1 MLTRPDHLKDHQRE
15 RIETARTACHE
26 MTAVADLIH
35 HFAALLD
42 PADDNATLL
51 STWVTSAQAEAPSYL
66 HAFTQGLEKDRAA
79 ADAALTLPHH
89 NSGIE
94 GMNNKTKLTKRQVYG
109 HASFPPPPQ
118 PHSPRLITPSITT
131 DYGTN
136 PLTVQ
141 PRGTAVP
148 RARPLPCGRS
158 TAAPSCFRSTMAPL
172 CGGSA

>member
-1 MLTRPDHLKDHQRE
+1 M
-15 RIETARTACHE
+15 ETARTACHE